1 MKVKMSLFI
10 VLIVLASA
18 ILFSRKL
25 KIIKLESDE
34 FSASYALNYTNISL
48 MSKSTGIIASD
59 FSKYLSGFKYQ
70 GSVLVDR
77 SNNAMVLQSGD
88 NINVITNWYKKKLQ
102 NLNMTIQK
110 SVKKQTKD
118 NTFNKLVA
126 SDGKNQINVEISK
139 RTTEKNTTINI
150 MYISSKI

>member
-1 MKVKMSLFI
+1 M
-10 VLIVLASA
+10 
-18 ILFSRKL
+18 
-25 KIIKLESDE
+25 
-34 FSASYALNYTNISL
+34 
-48 MSKSTGIIASD
+48 
-59 FSKYLSGFKYQ
+59 
-70 GSVLVDR
+70 VDR